1 MLISLRQ
8 IERAYRKG
16 TLDVAAL
23 RPLDLEIA
31 DGEFLAIMGPSGS
44 GKSTL
49 LHILGGLD
57 RPSSGAYR
65 LDGIDLTT
73 LDDAALSRIRNRNIG
88 FVFQSFNLLPQH
100 TVLQN
105 IEAPLLYAPAAND
118 ADIRQ
123 RRRFAETLAAQV
135 GLAHRLHHRPTELSG
150 GEMQRVAIARAL
162 IMQPRVILADEPTGN
177 LDSRTGEEI
186 MRLLRDLHEQG
197 HTVIVVTHEPRI
209 AARAQRILHLQDGA
223 IERIEQVSAAPAAQG
238 ARAIPRAEQAE
249 RRLSPSFVASM
260 LRVALQGIL
269 LHKLRSFLSVL
280 GIVFG
285 IAAIIAMLAIGGG
298 AKRELL
304 EQISL
309 LGTNS
314 ITVKAVA
321 PPEEAIAR
329 GREQLSEGVSLS
341 DLARLV
347 QSSPSIEAIAPA
359 RFMAFAAQY
368 QQQTAPAELVG
379 TTPAYR
385 QTANLA
391 LHSGRF
397 LTQADVDE
405 QRRVCVIGDDIRQ
418 ALFAFRQPVGEMV
431 KIRMEWF
438 RVVGVLSNK
447 PVDPKNRAAAHLKNV
462 NRQAVIPIS
471 TAAAFSPP
479 EERERLHEIS
489 IRVDQAEHVDETARL
504 LRSVLDR
511 LHHGAQDYELVIP
524 RDLLR
529 QSQQTQQVFNVVMGS
544 IAGISLLV
552 GGIGIMNIM
561 LATVTE
567 RTREIGIRRAIGASR
582 NMILL
587 QFLIET
593 LTLTL
598 VGGAL
603 GMLLGVGGAAL
614 ITLFAGWRT
623 AVSVYTVFIACGV
636 SALVGVVFG
645 LYPASQA
652 AEKPPVAALRYE

>member
-44 GKSTL
+44 GKSTQ

-118 ADIRQ
+118 AEIRQ

-209 AARAQRILHLQDGA
+209 AARAQRILHLRDGA
-223 IERIEQVSAAPAAQG
+223 IERVEQVSAAPAAQHE
-238 ARAIPRAEQAE
+238 RAIPRAEQAE

-309 LGTNS
+309 LGVNS

-321 PPEEAIAR
+321 PPEEAACFRAR
-329 GREQLSEGVSLS
+329 
-341 DLARLV
+341 
-347 QSSPSIEAIAPA
+347 
-359 RFMAFAAQY
+359 
-368 QQQTAPAELVG
+368 
-379 TTPAYR
+379 
-385 QTANLA
+385 
-391 LHSGRF
+391 
-397 LTQADVDE
+397 
-405 QRRVCVIGDDIRQ
+405 
-418 ALFAFRQPVGEMV
+418 
-431 KIRMEWF
+431 
-438 RVVGVLSNK
+438 
-447 PVDPKNRAAAHLKNV
+447 RAA
-462 NRQAVIPIS
+462 R
-471 TAAAFSPP
+471 
-479 EERERLHEIS
+479 
-489 IRVDQAEHVDETARL
+489 
-504 LRSVLDR
+504 
-511 LHHGAQDYELVIP
+511 
-524 RDLLR
+524 
-529 QSQQTQQVFNVVMGS
+529 
-544 IAGISLLV
+544 
-552 GGIGIMNIM
+552 
-561 LATVTE
+561 
-567 RTREIGIRRAIGASR
+567 
-582 NMILL
+582 
-587 QFLIET
+587 
-593 LTLTL
+593 
-598 VGGAL
+598 
-603 GMLLGVGGAAL
+603 
-614 ITLFAGWRT
+614 
-623 AVSVYTVFIACGV
+623 
-636 SALVGVVFG
+636 
-645 LYPASQA
+645 
-652 AEKPPVAALRYE
+652 